1 MPPPYFSLALRLSAL
16 LLALLLGACT
26 GLAPQPADSDGVAS
40 WRSVWQADTGR
51 YNRAVQQLIRQADD
65 AIGNRNFDKSV
76 TLLERVLR
84 IDNRTASVW
93 SRLGW
98 LALQRQQA
106 GRAQNL
112 LMRSNSLNPPPALEK
127 LNWQLYR
134 EASQAAGDEAGVARA
149 RQKLAAFD

>member
-1 MPPPYFSLALRLSAL
+1 MPPRFFSLVLSLSVLLLSAC
-16 LLALLLGACT
+16 AGP
-26 GLAPQPADSDGVAS
+26 APQPDSPEGATS
-40 WRSVWQADTGR
+40 WQLVWQADTGR

-65 AIGNRNFDKSV
+65 AIGNRNFDKAV

-134 EASQAAGDEAGVARA
+134 EASTAAGDEAGVARA
-149 RQKLAAFD
+149 SQKLAAFD